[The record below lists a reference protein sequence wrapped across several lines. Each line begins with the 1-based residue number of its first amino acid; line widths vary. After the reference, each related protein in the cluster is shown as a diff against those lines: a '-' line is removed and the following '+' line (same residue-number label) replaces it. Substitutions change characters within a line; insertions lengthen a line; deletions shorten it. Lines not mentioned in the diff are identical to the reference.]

1 MPSARSRPPVSR
13 RHEARA
19 EDLDDLLHRRLEDY
33 QRRFRLLDE
42 QMRVLELERQ
52 KLSAVVNHTD
62 AGFLVFDAS
71 LSVTWTNNIFAT
83 RFCAS
88 PNAAAVKGAK
98 CHQVLCGRPLPCET
112 CPAAQPFRSG
122 IVAHQEM
129 RLSIHEQ
136 ARHIYTT
143 AMPIKSLTGK
153 VEQTIVMVQDL
164 TDLDV
169 LRRSNEALEASEAR
183 FRSIFEQ
190 GGLGMATA
198 SPEGRYIDVN
208 PAFCRFLGYERD
220 ELQHKTFLDVTHP
233 EDVEETRRRM
243 TQSLEAGRPPFEMER
258 RYVRKDGTVVW
269 GYTTATWLF
278 DAAGRPRLG
287 VALVQDIDERKQAEE
302 SLRRSEVRKSAIL
315 EAALDAI
322 VSIDHEGAIAE
333 FSPAAER
340 MFGYRRAEA
349 IGKSMADLLV
359 PPSLRQRHR
368 DGMARYLA
376 GGESKILGRR
386 IEITAM
392 RADGSEFPVEIAIA
406 RVPLPGA
413 PMFTGY
419 IRDLTERKRVEES
432 LRLSEGQLRQA
443 QKMEAVG
450 RLAGGVAH
458 DFNNL
463 LTVIN
468 GRSRLLVDALAGH
481 PLRKEIEVI
490 AAAGDRAAS
499 LTRQLLAFSRRQIVE
514 PRVIDLN
521 TVVAETETMLRRVI
535 GEDVHLEINLKPD
548 FGNVR
553 ADPGQIEQVI
563 MNLVVNARDAMPQGG
578 RLTIE
583 TANADLDV
591 PAATPPGRLEPG
603 RYVALSI
610 QDTGSGMDAAV
621 LSHLFEPYFT
631 TKEKGKGTGLG
642 LPTVAAIIKH
652 CGGQIAVDSAPA
664 RGSRFTLY
672 LPRVEEAVEEAPR
685 EARGAAPSRGTETI
699 LVVEDEITVRELAR
713 ELLQMSGYTVLEAK
727 HGHEALQICRTYDGP
742 IHLMLTDVV
751 MPSMSGHELAETLA
765 PLRPGMKVLYMSG
778 YTEEAGVLREILD
791 SGSVFLQKPFTPAAL
806 NDKIRA
812 LLNVSRRN

>member
-1 MPSARSRPPVSR
+1 MPSAGSPPVSR

-19 EDLDDLLHRRLEDY
+19 EDPDDLLQRKLEDC

-42 QMRVLELERQ
+42 QMRVLERERQ
-52 KLSAVVNHTD
+52 ELSAVVNHTD

-71 LSVTWTNNIFAT
+71 LSVVWTNNIFAT

-88 PNAAAVKGAK
+88 PSPAAVKGTK
-98 CHQVLCGRPLPCET
+98 CHQVLCGLPLPCET

-122 IVAHQEM
+122 TVAHQEM

-136 ARHIYTT
+136 ARHIYAT

-153 VEQTIVMVQDL
+153 VEQTILMVQDL

-169 LRRSNEALEASEAR
+169 LR
-183 FRSIFEQ
+183 Q
-190 GGLGMATA
+190 
-198 SPEGRYIDVN
+198 
-208 PAFCRFLGYERD
+208 
-220 ELQHKTFLDVTHP
+220 
-233 EDVEETRRRM
+233 
-243 TQSLEAGRPPFEMER
+243 
-258 RYVRKDGTVVW
+258 
-269 GYTTATWLF
+269 
-278 DAAGRPRLG
+278 
-287 VALVQDIDERKQAEE
+287 
-302 SLRRSEVRKSAIL
+302 SEVRKSAIL

-340 MFGYRRAEA
+340 MFGYRRADV
-349 IGKSMADLLV
+349 IGRNMADLLV
-359 PPSLRQRHR
+359 PPSLRQPHR

-386 IEITAM
+386 VEITAM

-406 RVPLPGA
+406 RVQLPGA

-419 IRDLTERKRVEES
+419 IRDLTERKKVEES

-468 GRSRLLVDALAGH
+468 GRSRLLLDGLAGH
-481 PLRKEIEVI
+481 PLRKEVEVI

-535 GEDVHLEINLKPD
+535 GEDVHLEIRLKRD

-583 TANADLDV
+583 TANADRDGPS
-591 PAATPPGRLEPG
+591 PAPGRLEAG

-610 QDTGSGMDAAV
+610 QDTGSGMEAAV

-642 LPTVAAIIKH
+642 LPTVAAIVKH

-672 LPRVEEAVEEAPR
+672 LPRVDEAAEEAPSETR
-685 EARGAAPSRGTETI
+685 RPAPSRGSETI
-699 LVVEDEITVRELAR
+699 LVVEDETTVRELAR
-713 ELLQMSGYTVLEAK
+713 ELLQMSGYTVLEAG
-727 HGHEALQICRTYDGP
+727 HGQEALRICRTYDGP

-751 MPSMSGHELAETLA
+751 MPHMNGHELAETLA

-791 SGSVFLQKPFTPAAL
+791 SDSVFLQKPFTPAAL

>member
-1 MPSARSRPPVSR
+1 
-13 RHEARA
+13 
-19 EDLDDLLHRRLEDY
+19 
-33 QRRFRLLDE
+33 
-42 QMRVLELERQ
+42 
-52 KLSAVVNHTD
+52 
-62 AGFLVFDAS
+62 
-71 LSVTWTNNIFAT
+71 
-83 RFCAS
+83 
-88 PNAAAVKGAK
+88 
-98 CHQVLCGRPLPCET
+98 
-112 CPAAQPFRSG
+112 
-122 IVAHQEM
+122 
-129 RLSIHEQ
+129 
-136 ARHIYTT
+136 
-143 AMPIKSLTGK
+143 
-153 VEQTIVMVQDL
+153 
-164 TDLDV
+164 
-169 LRRSNEALEASEAR
+169 
-183 FRSIFEQ
+183 
-190 GGLGMATA
+190 
-198 SPEGRYIDVN
+198 
-208 PAFCRFLGYERD
+208 
-220 ELQHKTFLDVTHP
+220 
-233 EDVEETRRRM
+233 
-243 TQSLEAGRPPFEMER
+243 
-258 RYVRKDGTVVW
+258 
-269 GYTTATWLF
+269 
-278 DAAGRPRLG
+278 
-287 VALVQDIDERKQAEE
+287 
-302 SLRRSEVRKSAIL
+302 
-315 EAALDAI
+315 
-322 VSIDHEGAIAE
+322 
-333 FSPAAER
+333 
-340 MFGYRRAEA
+340 
-349 IGKSMADLLV
+349 
-359 PPSLRQRHR
+359 
-368 DGMARYLA
+368 
-376 GGESKILGRR
+376 
-386 IEITAM
+386 M

-652 CGGQIAVDSAPA
+652 CGGQIAGSDRGGQRTGPGQPVHPLSAA
-664 RGSRFTLY
+664 RGGGGGGS
-672 LPRVEEAVEEAPR
+672 A
-685 EARGAAPSRGTETI
+685 ARGAWGGPVTRHRDDSRGRGRDHGARAGARAPA
-699 LVVEDEITVRELAR
+699 DERLHGPRGEAR
-713 ELLQMSGYTVLEAK
+713 A
-727 HGHEALQICRTYDGP
+727 
-742 IHLMLTDVV
+742 
-751 MPSMSGHELAETLA
+751 
-765 PLRPGMKVLYMSG
+765 
-778 YTEEAGVLREILD
+778 
-791 SGSVFLQKPFTPAAL
+791 
-806 NDKIRA
+806 
-812 LLNVSRRN
+812 